1 MKTPYH
7 AETIAQQPW
16 LAFQLA
22 GQHYAA
28 PLDHVSEV
36 IHDHVPTPV
45 PGAAD
50 DLLGICQLRGNIV
63 PLIDGR
69 LRLGL
74 PDAPLGDADAVRIM
88 VFAHEGHQVGLR
100 VDAVS
105 DILRPTTE
113 AIDAPPPDR
122 SKDLNDPVL
131 AVLAWQ
137 GGFVALLDVPR
148 LCRLAP
154 ELHRVV

>member
-1 MKTPYH
+1 MSHPYH
-7 AETIAQQPW
+7 ADTIARQPW

-28 PLDHVSEV
+28 PLSHVSEV
-36 IHDHVPTPV
+36 IHDHAPTPV

-69 LRLGL
+69 RRLGL
-74 PDAPLGDADAVRIM
+74 DAAPPGDVESVRIV
-88 VFAHEGHQVGLR
+88 VFAYEGHRVGLR
-100 VDAVS
+100 VDAVG
-105 DILRPTTE
+105 DILRPTAE
-113 AIDAPPPDR
+113 AIDAPPPNR
-122 SKDLNDPVL
+122 SKHDDDPVQ

-137 GGFVALLDVPR
+137 GHFVALLDVPR

-154 ELHRVV
+154 DLHRVA